1 MFIRCAV
8 RTRQA
13 LWIIAVGLIFF
24 YSVLDVFASQDSPD
38 YPRQGVDSYFRYIP
52 SRSAKGPCGKIEI
65 IESGAQYYYELK
77 LFDKLP
83 VKFSLDTEYI
93 GIENTTELELPSHLN
108 GFSCDIETTL
118 PFFSLDKTY
127 LRLGISPSF
136 YDDDWDFES
145 SNFRI
150 PMRCF
155 LIHKPNAQWTLIG
168 GVAVYPD
175 FQNEVLPI
183 LGFIYQPNDR
193 LIFNIVPKRPNIS
206 YLINDR
212 FTLFAEGGSSLN
224 SEFEV
229 TKDNLENVVLRY
241 KQMRLGSGL
250 KFKINE
256 IIQSSISA
264 GAVFNRTL
272 KYRDSLGKVNLKDG
286 FYTEFRLEMDL

>member
-1 MFIRCAV
+1 MFIICAF
-8 RTRQA
+8 RFRRA
-13 LWIIAVGLIFF
+13 LWIIALALIFF
-24 YSVLDVFASQDSPD
+24 CSALDVFAAGDSSGYPRKSPD
-38 YPRQGVDSYFRYIP
+38 AYLRYMP
-52 SRSAKGPCGKIEI
+52 SRSAKTVSGKIEI
-65 IESGAQYYYELK
+65 IESGAQYSYGFK

-83 VKFSLDTEYI
+83 VALSLDTQYI
-93 GIENTTELELPSHLN
+93 GIENTTELELPAHLVGLTN
-108 GFSCDIETTL
+108 DIETTL
-118 PFFSLDKTY
+118 PFFGFAKTY

-136 YDDDWDFES
+136 YNDDWDFET

-150 PMRCF
+150 PMRYI
-155 LIHKPNAQWTLIG
+155 LIHQPNAKWTLIC

-175 FQNEVLPI
+175 YENEVLPI

-193 LIFNIVPKRPNIS
+193 LTFNIVPKRPNIS
-206 YLINDR
+206 YLVSDR
-212 FTLFAEGGSSLN
+212 LILFAEGGSSLN

-229 TKDNLENVVLRY
+229 TKDNLQNVVLRY
-241 KQMRLGSGL
+241 SQMRLGSGL

-286 FYTEFRLEMDL
+286 FYTEFRLEMAI